1 MLTVTQ
7 AFQSVI
13 RNGSCKAVFSR
24 QIYIQSLLPPWIL
37 EAMAVVDV
45 MSLMSSGL
53 LFILL
58 TANDCID
65 SI

>member
-13 RNGSCKAVFSR
+13 RNGSCKTAFSG
-24 QIYIQSLLPPWIL
+24 QTYIQSLLPLWIL
-37 EAMAVVDV
+37 EAMAIVDF

-58 TANDCID
+58 TASDCTDI
-65 SI
+65 I